1 MFYVIEIT
9 SYTDK
14 DKVDK
19 GIYSYE
25 TQLEALA
32 SFHKKMGG
40 AMGNE
45 TFKTELLTV
54 IDERGATL
62 AHDYFVREIEE
73 PEPEEIPE
81 EETPEEEDK
90 DEATEE

>member
-9 SYTDK
+9 TYTDK

-25 TQLEALA
+25 TQLEALGA
-32 SFHKKMGG
+32 FHKKMGG
-40 AMGNE
+40 AMTNE

-54 IDERGATL
+54 IAENGATL
-62 AHDYFVREIEE
+62 AHDYFVRPVEGV
-73 PEPEEIPE
+73 
-81 EETPEEEDK
+81 
-90 DEATEE
+90 ATEE

>member
-25 TQLEALA
+25 TQLEALG

-40 AMGNE
+40 AMTND